1 MWTIEEK
8 MELIVKLPYFQG
20 FDNIYLT
27 PDTEL
32 STVSQILHIFIVQL
46 YLVHMKEKIIDM
58 KKGSIFST

>member
-1 MWTIEEK
+1 

-27 PDTEL
+27 PDIEL

>member
-1 MWTIEEK
+1 MIEEK

-58 KKGSIFST
+58 KKGSIFSP

>member
-1 MWTIEEK
+1 

-32 STVSQILHIFIVQL
+32 STVSQILQIFIVQS
-46 YLVHMKEKIIDM
+46 YLVHMKEKIIDV
-58 KKGSIFST
+58 KKGIIYST